1 MCAEQYEF
9 TCKDL
14 NPRFL
19 FTCFQKRTEEEQNY
33 HAHDFI
39 EIAVI
44 LKGKRSRF
52 CIDGKEQKVEEGTM
66 LILNPGTYHKSI
78 PEQEGGSTEFYM
90 AFSGVEFQNCRPG
103 YMPLFPGEKII
114 LQMPEKMKR
123 DIFKLC
129 MDMTKEWENQ
139 NPGRYFMLK
148 AYLFRFF
155 V

>member
-9 TCKDL
+9 TNKDL

-19 FTCFQKRTEEEQNY
+19 FTCFQKRTEEEQKY

-44 LKGKRSRF
+44 LKGKGTF
-52 CIDGKEQKVEEGTM
+52 CIDGKEQDVEEGTM

-78 PEQEGGSTEFYM
+78 PAEGGSTEFYM

-139 NPGRYFMLK
+139 NPGR
-148 AYLFRFF
+148 
-155 V
+155 